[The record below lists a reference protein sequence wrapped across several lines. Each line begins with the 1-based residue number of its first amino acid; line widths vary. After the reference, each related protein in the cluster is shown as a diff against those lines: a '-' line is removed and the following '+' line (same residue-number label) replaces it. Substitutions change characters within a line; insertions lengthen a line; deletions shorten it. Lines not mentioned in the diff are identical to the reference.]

1 MRFSGSRSS
10 RDYGAAERLL
20 HRLLLG
26 SRAVM
31 ETTFDVERAL
41 YSGRLDPA
49 WLERPVF
56 VCGLA
61 RGGTSLVTRLLDGTG
76 EFASLRYRDMPA
88 PLAPNLWARLSSG
101 NSRRVVGEQR
111 GHGDGLSHDLDTPE
125 AIEEVF
131 WRAFEGDRY
140 IRPDHLKDARPEEE
154 TLAAYKTLIGLCALR
169 EGRGRYLAKNNN
181 HVLRLGALA
190 KAFPD
195 VIFVHPFRA
204 PSDHAASLLRQ
215 HLQACG
221 RHREDDFS
229 RRYARWLAHHEFG
242 LDHRP
247 LSFSKEG
254 AVRDPM
260 KIAYW
265 QTYWEVVHAHLLGQP
280 PEVAARQIFLDVDAL
295 RCGPADVLASLSRKV
310 GCASL
315 DPGIVFQSGLVRE
328 AESDI
333 HAALVTRARASVV

>member
-1 MRFSGSRSS
+1 
-10 RDYGAAERLL
+10 
-20 HRLLLG
+20 
-26 SRAVM
+26 M
-31 ETTFDVERAL
+31 ETAFDVERAL
-41 YSGRLDPA
+41 YSGRLNPA
-49 WLERPVF
+49 WLVRPVF

-61 RGGTSLVTRLLDGTG
+61 RGGTSLVTRLLDGSG

-140 IRPDHLKDARPEEE
+140 IRPDHLMDARPAEE

-169 EGRGRYLAKNNN
+169 DGRGRYLAKNNN

-195 VIFVHPFRA
+195 AIFIHPFRA
-204 PSDHAASLLRQ
+204 PRDHAASLLRQ
-215 HLQACG
+215 HLQACR
-221 RHREDDFS
+221 RHRQDNFS
-229 RRYARWLAHHEFG
+229 RRYASWLAHHEFG
-242 LDHRP
+242 IDHRP
-247 LSFSKEG
+247 LSFSG
-254 AVRDPM
+254 GTAVGNPM
-260 KIAYW
+260 AIAYW
-265 QTYWEVVHAHLLGQP
+265 QAYWEVVHAHLLAQP

-295 RCGPADVLASLSRKV
+295 RCRPGEIVATLSRNV

-315 DPGIVFQSGLVRE
+315 DAEIVFKVGDVRE
-328 AESDI
+328 AESAL
-333 HAALVTRARASVV
+333 HAALMSRARASAVDGAMAGASSGGGV